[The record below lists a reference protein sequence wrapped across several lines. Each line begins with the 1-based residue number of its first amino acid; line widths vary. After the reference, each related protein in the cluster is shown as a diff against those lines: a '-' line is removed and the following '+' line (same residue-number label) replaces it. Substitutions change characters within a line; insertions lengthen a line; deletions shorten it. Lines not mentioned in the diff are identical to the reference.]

1 MSEFL
6 KKLGAIPKLPLL
18 AILGL
23 ICTGVYL
30 VSSLKPE
37 EKIPPVRQPSQ
48 SPYQNTIAGVGI
60 IEADDEN
67 LEIYPQRAERVD
79 ALYVREGDEVKRGQ
93 ALFRLQLQTLQGAQ
107 ERLAA
112 EKAVADATLTRLKK
126 QPRPEDIT
134 PLRWSLTEAETAQ
147 KRLQESLKRMQAAR
161 NLNPNAVSQEEY
173 QTLAYQVQE
182 AVARRH
188 RLQAELDR
196 AEAGAWEYELKEAEA
211 QSKLAQA
218 RIGEQQV
225 LINQSTVRAPRDG
238 MVLQVNIRPGEYV
251 TTTQSVPPVVMGRT
265 RTLQVRVDVDENNAS
280 LVRPGMEAVA
290 YIKGDSTRPIK
301 ELAFVRI
308 EPYMVPKRNL
318 TGANTERVDVR
329 VLQLVYRLTPRE
341 DLPLYV
347 GQQVDVYL
355 KRPQGVKLPA
365 GGARPEA
372 PAEGAT
378 TPLSS
383 STPASARR

>member
-1 MSEFL
+1 MSDFL

-18 AILGL
+18 AVLGL
-23 ICTGVYL
+23 IFTGVYL

-60 IEADDEN
+60 VEADDEN

-196 AEAGAWEYELKEAEA
+196 AEAGAWEYELNEAEA

-218 RIGEQQV
+218 RIAEQQV

-265 RTLQVRVDVDENNAS
+265 RTLQVRVDIDENNAS

-301 ELAFVRI
+301 GLTFVRI

-355 KRPQGVKLPA
+355 KRPQGVELPA
-365 GGARPEA
+365 GGPRPEA
-372 PAEGAT
+372 PAEAAAT
-378 TPLSS
+378 PSTSS
-383 STPASARR
+383 SPSPRR